1 MEAAGPWFHEP
12 PIVETIMPIYIAM
25 LRGINVSGQKLIKM
39 EQLRASF
46 EALGF
51 SDVKTYVQSGNVL
64 FKTAKISETNL
75 TAKIAKKILSDFG
88 HSVSVLVRTPAELG
102 EILKSPFAKKA
113 GIDVGRLYVTFL
125 SQPAPKSADDALKLL
140 AAKTEQFFVSG
151 REIHLHC
158 PDGYGNTK
166 FSNNAIEKKLSA
178 QATTRNWRTVNAL
191 FEMAQS

>member
-1 MEAAGPWFHEP
+1 
-12 PIVETIMPIYIAM
+12 MPVYIAM

-51 SDVKTYVQSGNVL
+51 SDVKAYVQSGNVV
-64 FKTAKISETNL
+64 FKTAKISETGL
-75 TAKIAKKILSDFG
+75 TAKIAKKILDDFG

-102 EILKSPFAKKA
+102 EDLKSPFTKKA

-125 SQPAPKSADDALKLL
+125 SQPAPKSADETLEIL
-140 AAKTEQFFVSG
+140 AAKSEQFFISG
-151 REIHLHC
+151 REIYLHC

-191 FEMAQS
+191 FEMAQP

>member
-1 MEAAGPWFHEP
+1 
-12 PIVETIMPIYIAM
+12 MPVYLAM

-51 SDVKTYVQSGNVL
+51 SGVKTYVQSGNVV
-64 FKTAKISETNL
+64 FKSAKISKTSL
-75 TAKIAKKILSDFG
+75 TAKIARKILDDFG

-102 EILKSPFAKKA
+102 EVLKSSFAKKA
-113 GIDVGRLYVTFL
+113 GIDVAKLYVTFL
-125 SQPAPKSADDALKLL
+125 SQPAPKSAEDALKIL
-140 AAKTEQFFVSG
+140 AAKSEQFIISG
-151 REIHLHC
+151 REIYLHC

-191 FEMAQS
+191 FEMAQA